1 MIDNNAVINRQT
13 EQDRVNVTFTLV
25 NKVCLCFFKIN
36 YIVL

>member
-25 NKVCLCFFKIN
+25 NKFVYVFVK
-36 YIVL
+36 